1 MHIPVFHIWD
11 YDRTQINLS
20 DISISIGFVLGPWI
34 WIDNRSRVS
43 FFYGQHILLNALPPP
58 PSLHPLTKPIPR
70 LSKPRL
76 SPMSD
81 PPPPYTD
88 PVDESLLADLA
99 RLSVGH
105 STTTAVTGSTTRAQ
119 FSRSPPTFP
128 CLPSSNPPSTPPGRS
143 SNTPEADGRLYAYR
157 SPTRT
162 GVTSSWAEASA
173 ATQGVPG
180 GHAHL
185 VFKSPKARRQK
196 KRASEAE
203 AQVKGARPAIHQGYM
218 SREAADAAFK
228 YAVEHGWTRV
238 SDRVPSHLLIAIAPA
253 PLGTLPI
260 PAAATN
266 ALRGENTGLWYA
278 VFCGITPGVYGSAL
292 EFSLNTVGLSCASY
306 ASFTTEAA
314 AAREFQMAA
323 RDGLVKIVTP
333 LY

>member
-43 FFYGQHILLNALPPP
+43 FFYGEQKISQPNSSAISADHVFPGQHILLNALPPP

-162 GVTSSWAEASA
+162 GVTSSW
-173 ATQGVPG
+173 
-180 GHAHL
+180 
-185 VFKSPKARRQK
+185 
-196 KRASEAE
+196 
-203 AQVKGARPAIHQGYM
+203 
-218 SREAADAAFK
+218 
-228 YAVEHGWTRV
+228 
-238 SDRVPSHLLIAIAPA
+238 
-253 PLGTLPI
+253 
-260 PAAATN
+260 
-266 ALRGENTGLWYA
+266 
-278 VFCGITPGVYGSAL
+278 
-292 EFSLNTVGLSCASY
+292 
-306 ASFTTEAA
+306 
-314 AAREFQMAA
+314 
-323 RDGLVKIVTP
+323 
-333 LY
+333 